1 MDASPTASPRGRRS
15 PAKQHPA
22 GAAGV
27 LSPTTTDDWDLLM
40 QVRAAILGGET
51 SPIFGSESERVV
63 LWPSK

>member
-1 MDASPTASPRGRRS
+1 
-15 PAKQHPA
+15 
-22 GAAGV
+22 
-27 LSPTTTDDWDLLM
+27 M